1 MKANLNNQTPIFI
14 QIADMIKDALVE
26 GVITEGEKIPSTTEL
41 SNFYQINRATA
52 QKGVGILVDEG
63 IVEQR
68 RGIGVFVVPHARSK
82 LIKERIDNFKEKYIQ
97 SLVEEAKRL
106 EMSKEEVLKK
116 VSEYYDNH

>member
-1 MKANLNNQTPIFI
+1 MKVNLNDQSPIFI

-26 GVITEGEKIPSTTEL
+26 GVIKEGEKIPSTTEL

-63 IVEQR
+63 IVEKR
-68 RGIGVFVVPHARSK
+68 RGIGVFVIPQAREK
-82 LIKERIDNFKEKYIQ
+82 LINERVQGFSELYIK

-106 EMSKEEVLKK
+106 EMTKEEVMKR

>member
-1 MKANLNNQTPIFI
+1 MKVNLNDQSPIFI

-26 GVITEGEKIPSTTEL
+26 GVIKEGEKIPSTTEL

-63 IVEQR
+63 IVEKR
-68 RGIGVFVVPHARSK
+68 RGIGVFVIPQAREK
-82 LIKERIDNFKEKYIQ
+82 LINERVQGFSEMYIK

-106 EMSKEEVLKK
+106 EMTKEEVMKR